1 METIRTVFSGM
12 VLVFFA
18 AIFLIIPL
26 SAVCFTFAASAL
38 GLKSLYVLFRRPP
51 PAIR

>member
-1 METIRTVFSGM
+1 METIRTVFGIM
-12 VLVFFA
+12 MMAFFA
-18 AIFLIIPL
+18 AAFLMIPL
-26 SAVCFTFAASAL
+26 SAACFTFAASAL